1 MRLSLC
7 RDGIE
12 IRLRQV
18 TAVFMKKPRL
28 SGALRDRLLADL
40 RGITERDR
48 KEQRCNREG
57 EDEDVGEAFHQ
68 RLLKGGY
75 LRGVP
80 AGGTKPSG
88 RRRVDLSP
96 SLANRPNST

>member
-57 EDEDVGEAFHQ
+57 EDEDVSEAFH
-68 RLLKGGY
+68 RESPEGRSAKG
-75 LRGVP
+75 
-80 AGGTKPSG
+80 
-88 RRRVDLSP
+88 
-96 SLANRPNST
+96 